1 MHITTT
7 EEAALVSDGLSGT
20 QGDEHPTIK
29 AFKAKPAASPT
40 VARPLDAVWLRE
52 LCLGAGA
59 DDVGFVELER
69 ASLAEERSHIERTFP
84 RTRSLISFVVRMNRD
99 NVRSPARSVA
109 NTEFH
114 HAGDDINLIAR
125 RITAALER
133 AGVHALNP
141 PMAFPMEA
149 DRWMTDRM
157 WVVAHKPV
165 AVGAGLGR
173 MGIHR
178 NVIHPR
184 FGNFILLGTVLVGAE
199 ISEYSRELDYNPCLT
214 CKLCVAAC
222 PVGAIGA
229 DGSFNFSS
237 CYTHNYRE
245 FMGGFNDWVETV
257 ADSRDGLDYRRRVN
271 DSESISVW
279 QSLSFGANYKAAYC
293 MAVCPAG
300 EDVIGQFLKSKKE
313 FTDEIVR
320 PLQAKKE
327 PVYVVAGSDAEAH
340 VQKRYPHKTVRHVRN
355 SLHPRSIPALL
366 VGMKNSFQRQAA
378 GKLDA
383 IFHFTFTGEKVT
395 EATVTIREGTIKIET
410 GLSGTCNIH
419 VVADGETW
427 LGFLAKEKNLFWALL
442 TRKIRLHGNP
452 KWLLAFKRCFL
463 S

>member
-1 MHITTT
+1 MHIHT
-7 EEAALVSDGLSGT
+7 EALCS
-20 QGDEHPTIK
+20 
-29 AFKAKPAASPT
+29 PAP
-40 VARPLDAVWLRE
+40 ARPGVLDAAWLRQ
-52 LCLGAGA
+52 LCLDAGA
-59 DDVGFVELER
+59 DDVGFVELDR
-69 ASLAEERSHIERTFP
+69 PSLADERPHIERTFP
-84 RTRSLISFVVRMNRD
+84 RTRSLISFVVRMNRE

-114 HAGDDINLIAR
+114 HTGDEVNDIAR
-125 RITAALER
+125 HITAALER
-133 AGVHALNP
+133 AGIRALNP

-149 DRWMTDRM
+149 DRWMTERI

-165 AVGAGLGR
+165 AVAAGLGR

-184 FGNFILLGTVLVGAE
+184 LGNFILLGTILVAAE
-199 ISEYSRELDYNPCLT
+199 ISEYSKELDFNPCLT

-229 DGSFNFSS
+229 DGAFNFSS

-257 ADSRDGLDYRRRVN
+257 AESRDGLDYRRRVK

-300 EDVIGQFLKSKKE
+300 DDVIGQFLESKKA
-313 FTDEIVR
+313 FADEIVR
-320 PLQAKKE
+320 PLQAKQE
-327 PVYVVAGSDAEAH
+327 PVYVIRGSDAEAH
-340 VQKRYPHKTVRHVRN
+340 VQKRYPHKTVRHVRG
-355 SLHPRSIPALL
+355 SLRPGSIRALL
-366 VGMKNSFQRQAA
+366 AGMPHSFQRGAA

-383 IFHFTFTGEKVT
+383 TYHFTFTGKAPT
-395 EATVTIREGTIKIET
+395 EATVIVRGGAIKIEN
-410 GLSGTCNIH
+410 GLQGVCNIH
-419 VVADGETW
+419 VIADSATW
-427 LGFLAKEKNLFWALL
+427 LGLLAKEKNLLWSLL
-442 TRKIRLHGNP
+442 TRRIRIRGNP
-452 KWLLAFKRCFL
+452 KWLRAFARCFP